1 MKAVIMAGG
10 EGSRLRPLTCDIPK
24 PMVRLCG
31 KPAICYILDLLSR
44 HSVTEAAVTVRYL
57 AGDIISYFEQ
67 GEYNGIHLE
76 FFEETCPLGTAGSVK
91 NAVNPDDGA
100 FIVISGDALCDID
113 LTAALLQHKQ
123 TGADA
128 TIVVTRV
135 ADPREYG
142 LVSFD
147 ADMTVTGFIEKPGW
161 TQVSTDAAN
170 TGIYIINSDIMD
182 MVPKDKEYDFA
193 KDLFVD
199 MLRSGKKIC
208 AYETSG
214 YWCDIGDLSTYLS
227 CQQDLLSG
235 KVGGALPQTERTD
248 MSAGGVF
255 LKSDM
260 PSGDFRLIPP
270 VYIGRDVKIGTG
282 STIGPGAILCDG
294 VSVGSFAR
302 VRSSCVLSDAYIGDS
317 AHLTGSVVCAGA
329 SVKSGASLFEG
340 SAVGAGS
347 IIGSGAQVLQNVK
360 IWPSKHVAD
369 GTRVSKNLR
378 HGDARPD
385 LFDDDGISG
394 EAGVEIT
401 PEFCARLGAAV
412 ASLKCG
418 RRIGVA
424 CGGGRAASAFKS
436 AFTAG
441 VLSSGA
447 QVWDFGEITEAQA
460 SFSAAFCGLEMT
472 VYISG
477 GAICSIKLLGEGGL
491 PAIRPVEREL
501 EGRLQREEYT
511 RCSWNS
517 YREVSDMTG
526 ISLLYQ
532 QELYR
537 CAPRGLSGMS
547 ARPKCKLK
555 QGARL
560 FEDTLSK
567 LGCDI
572 GSGMIMELS
581 ESGTALAIHDGEAGT
596 LNSDRVLAICCLIDI
611 EDGYD
616 LVLPYDAPQAA
627 EAIAQKYGK
636 TVKRYLLCPADTSD
650 REIRQEAKVRFWMR
664 DGIMAAIKILDYM
677 KKTGRS
683 LSEIDAMLPQF
694 STITHT
700 IEIDEK
706 PSQLLSGFKS
716 DVKMPHEGVMLSRKS
731 GSIMLKPS
739 KRGNIIK
746 IITESV
752 NTEAAEELYAE
763 IKDSIRGR
771 EVSEK

>member
-24 PMVRLCG
+24 PMVHLCG
-31 KPAICYILDLLSR
+31 KPAICYILDLLAR

-57 AGDIISYFEQ
+57 AGSIVSYFDS
-67 GEYNGIHLE
+67 GEYNGIHLN
-76 FFEETCPLGTAGSVK
+76 FSEETSPLGTAGSVK
-91 NAVNPDDGA
+91 NAVDSDDGT

-113 LTAALLQHKQ
+113 LTAAVLQHRQ

-128 TIVVTRV
+128 TIIVTRV

-147 ADMTVTGFIEKPGW
+147 SDMVVTGFIEKPGW
-161 TQVSTDAAN
+161 TQASTDAAN
-170 TGIYIINSDIMD
+170 TGIYIINSDIME
-182 MVPKDKEYDFA
+182 MVPQGKEYDFA
-193 KDLFVD
+193 KDLFMD
-199 MLRSGKKIC
+199 MLREGKKIC
-208 AYETSG
+208 AYETNG

-235 KVGGALPQTERTD
+235 RVAGALLETERSD

-270 VYIGRDVKIGTG
+270 VYIGREVKIGAG
-282 STIGPGAILCDG
+282 SIIGPGTVLCDG

-302 VRSSCVLSDAYIGDS
+302 IRSSCVLNDAYIGDS
-317 AHLTGSVVCAGA
+317 ARLTGSVVCSGA

-347 IIGSGAQVLQNVK
+347 IIGSGAEVLQNVK
-360 IWPSKHVAD
+360 IWPLKHVAD

-418 RRIGVA
+418 KRVGVA
-424 CGGGRAASAFKS
+424 CGGGRAAVAFKS

-441 VLSSGA
+441 VLSAGA
-447 QVWDFGEITEAQA
+447 QVWDFGEITEAQT

-472 VYISG
+472 AYISG
-477 GAICSIKLLGEGGL
+477 GAVCSIKLLGEGGL
-491 PAIRPVEREL
+491 PVIRPVEREL

-511 RCSWNS
+511 RCSWNA
-517 YREVSDMTG
+517 YREISDMTG

-547 ARPKCKLK
+547 AQPKCKLK

-572 GSGMIMELS
+572 GDGMIMELS
-581 ESGTALAIHDGEAGT
+581 ESGTALSIHDADAGT

-611 EDGYD
+611 EEGYD

-627 EAIAQKYGK
+627 EEIAEKYGK
-636 TVKRYLLCPADTSD
+636 TVKRYLLCPADASD
-650 REIRQEAKVRFWMR
+650 KEIRQEAKVRFWMR
-664 DGIMAAIKILDYM
+664 DGIMAAIKILDYI
-677 KKTGRS
+677 KKTGRK
-683 LSEIDAMLPQF
+683 LKEINSMLPQF

-706 PSQLLSGFKS
+706 PSRILSGFKS
-716 DVKMPHEGVMLSRKS
+716 DVKIPHEGVMLNRGG

-739 KRGNIIK
+739 NVETLLKLLLNRLAPK
-746 IITESV
+746 LLRSST
-752 NTEAAEELYAE
+752 L
-763 IKDSIRGR
+763 R
-771 EVSEK
+771 

>member
-31 KPAICYILDLLSR
+31 KPAVCYILELLSR
-44 HSVTEAAVTVRYL
+44 HSVTEAVLTVRYL
-57 AGDIISYFEQ
+57 AGSIISHFESK
-67 GEYNGIHLE
+67 EYGGIHLE
-76 FFEETCPLGTAGSVK
+76 FSEETTPLGTAGSVK
-91 NAVNPDDGA
+91 NAVKPDDGT

-113 LTAALLQHKQ
+113 LTAAVLQHRQ

-147 ADMTVTGFIEKPGW
+147 SDMTVTGFIEKPGW
-161 TQVSTDAAN
+161 TQASTDAAN
-170 TGIYIINSDIMD
+170 TGIYIINADVMD
-182 MVPKDKEYDFA
+182 MVPPGREYDFA
-193 KDLFVD
+193 KDLFAD
-199 MLRSGKKIC
+199 MLRSGRKIC
-208 AYETSG
+208 AYETNG
-214 YWCDIGDLSTYLS
+214 YWCDIGDLGTYLS

-235 KVGGALPQTERTD
+235 KVPGALLETERTD

-255 LKSDM
+255 LKSGM
-260 PSGDFRLIPP
+260 PQGDFRLVPP
-270 VYIGRDVKIGTG
+270 VYIGREVKIGTG
-282 STIGPGAILCDG
+282 SIIGPGAVLCDG
-294 VSVGSFAR
+294 VAVGSFAR
-302 VRSSCVLSDAYIGDS
+302 IRSSCVLNDAYIGDS
-317 AHLTGSVVCAGA
+317 ARLTGSVVCAGA
-329 SVKSGASLFEG
+329 SIKSGAALFEG
-340 SAVGAGS
+340 SAVGSGS
-347 IIGSGAQVLQNVK
+347 IIGSGAEVLQNVK

-369 GTRVSKNLR
+369 GTRVSRNLR
-378 HGDARPD
+378 CGDARPD

-418 RRIGVA
+418 RRVGIA
-424 CGGGRAASAFKS
+424 CGGGRAASAFKA

-441 VLSSGA
+441 VLSAGA
-447 QVWDFGEITEAQA
+447 QAWDFGEITEAQA

-472 VYISG
+472 AYISG
-477 GAICSIKLLGEGGL
+477 GAICSIKLLGEAGL
-491 PAIRPVEREL
+491 PAVRPVEREI

-511 RCSWNS
+511 RCSWNA

-537 CAPRGLSGMS
+537 CAPRGLSGLS
-547 ARPKCKLK
+547 AQPRCMLK

-560 FEDTLSK
+560 FEDTLAK

-572 GSGMIMELS
+572 GSGMVMELS
-581 ESGTALAIHDGEAGT
+581 ESGTALSINDGEAGT

-616 LVLPYDAPQAA
+616 LILPYDAPQAA
-627 EAIAQKYGK
+627 EAIAEKYGR
-636 TVKRYLLCPADTSD
+636 TVKRYLLCPADSSD
-650 REIRQEAKVRFWMR
+650 KEIRQEAKIRFWMR
-664 DGIMAAIKILDYM
+664 DGIMEAIKILDYM

-683 LSEIDAMLPQF
+683 ISEIDAMLPQF
-694 STITHT
+694 RTVTHT
-700 IEIDEK
+700 VEIEDR

-716 DVKMPHEGVMLSRKS
+716 DTKMPHEGVMLSRGG

-739 KRGNIIK
+739 KRGNMIK

-752 NTEAAEELYAE
+752 STEAAEELYAE
-763 IKDSIRGR
+763 IRSSIKGR
-771 EVSEK
+771 EVGEK

>member
-24 PMVRLCG
+24 PMVHLCG
-31 KPAICYILDLLSR
+31 KPAICYILDLLAR

-57 AGDIISYFEQ
+57 AGSIVSYFDS
-67 GEYNGIHLE
+67 GEYNGIHLN
-76 FFEETCPLGTAGSVK
+76 FSEETSPLGTAGSVK
-91 NAVNPDDGA
+91 NAVDSDDGT

-113 LTAALLQHKQ
+113 LTAAVLQHRQ

-128 TIVVTRV
+128 TIIVTRV

-147 ADMTVTGFIEKPGW
+147 SDMVVTGFIEKPGW
-161 TQVSTDAAN
+161 TQASTDAAN
-170 TGIYIINSDIMD
+170 TGIYIINSDIME
-182 MVPKDKEYDFA
+182 MVPQGKEYDFA
-193 KDLFVD
+193 KDLFMD
-199 MLRSGKKIC
+199 MLREGKKIC

-235 KVGGALPQTERTD
+235 RVAGALLETERSD

-270 VYIGRDVKIGTG
+270 VYIGREVKIGAG
-282 STIGPGAILCDG
+282 SIIGPGTVLCDG

-302 VRSSCVLSDAYIGDS
+302 IRSSCVLNDAYIGDS
-317 AHLTGSVVCAGA
+317 ARLTGSVVCSGA

-347 IIGSGAQVLQNVK
+347 IIGSGAEVLQNVK
-360 IWPSKHVAD
+360 IWPLKHVAD

-401 PEFCARLGAAV
+401 PEFCARLGAAA

-418 RRIGVA
+418 KRVGVA
-424 CGGGRAASAFKS
+424 CGGGRAAVAFKS

-441 VLSSGA
+441 VLSAGA
-447 QVWDFGEITEAQA
+447 QVWDFGEITEAQT

-472 VYISG
+472 AYISG
-477 GAICSIKLLGEGGL
+477 GAVCSIKLLGEGGL
-491 PAIRPVEREL
+491 PVIRPVEREL

-511 RCSWNS
+511 RCSWNA
-517 YREVSDMTG
+517 YREISDMTG

-547 ARPKCKLK
+547 AQPKCKLK

-572 GSGMIMELS
+572 GDGMIMELS
-581 ESGTALAIHDGEAGT
+581 ESGTALSIHDADAGT

-611 EDGYD
+611 EEGYD

-627 EAIAQKYGK
+627 EEIAEKYGK
-636 TVKRYLLCPADTSD
+636 TVKRYLLCPADASD
-650 REIRQEAKVRFWMR
+650 KEIRQEAKVRFWMR
-664 DGIMAAIKILDYM
+664 DGIMAAIKILDYI
-677 KKTGRS
+677 KKTGRK
-683 LSEIDAMLPQF
+683 LKEINSMLPQF

-706 PSQLLSGFKS
+706 PSRILSGFKS
-716 DVKMPHEGVMLSRKS
+716 DVKIPHEGVMLNRGG

-746 IITESV
+746 IIAESV
-752 NTEAAEELYAE
+752 STEAAEELYTE
-763 IKDSIRGR
+763 IKDSIKGR
-771 EVSEK
+771 EISGK